1 MLGDADSDFS
11 GSVFLA
17 VSVWYGKSQP
27 GSLFACLWMLSIA
40 KTKKNRHRWTN
51 YSIGQ
56 RWKVSG
62 IWEVKLVLLGKKIM
76 TR

>member
-40 KTKKNRHRWTN
+40 KTKKKIAIDGPT
-51 YSIGQ
+51 IAL
-56 RWKVSG
+56 
-62 IWEVKLVLLGKKIM
+62 VKDGRFLVFGK
-76 TR
+76 

>member
-1 MLGDADSDFS
+1 MIFWKRL
-11 GSVFLA
+11 
-17 VSVWYGKSQP
+17 P
-27 GSLFACLWMLSIA
+27 GSIRVVWEKSARKPVCLLMDA
-40 KTKKNRHRWTN
+40 VHCKDKKNHHRWAN

-62 IWEVKLVLLGKKIM
+62 IWEVKLVLLGKKKIM